1 MLIAWCHPVPLS
13 PGERCE
19 SFLQQ
24 SKLNTSD
31 LFKFLACEKWPSGN
45 SLRSLPSAWIYVQ
58 WIYTHSCRQL
68 TWEGE
73 KQHQDLCFGK
83 QEVQESV
90 CQNQIIRSVVIMKA
104 LVKQLGRE
112 RAWKNDAVMTT
123 RVALPSSSALS
134 PLGNW
139 KTMCPSGRSI
149 FQPIPLF
156 FFSDVVLYIN
166 TALSRDQV
174 MLVINHGTRV

>member
-19 SFLQQ
+19 CFLQQ

-31 LFKFLACEKWPSGN
+31 LFKFLACEKRPSGH

-58 WIYTHSCRQL
+58 WTYTHSCRQL

-73 KQHQDLCFGK
+73 KQNQDLCFEK
-83 QEVQESV
+83 QEVQYSV
-90 CQNQIIRSVVIMKA
+90 CQNHINRSVAITKA

-112 RAWKNDAVMTT
+112 RAWKNEAVMMS
-123 RVALPSSSALS
+123 RAALPSCSALF

-139 KTMCPSGRSI
+139 KIMCQSGRSI
-149 FQPIPLF
+149 SQPIPLLF
-156 FFSDVVLYIN
+156 RY
-166 TALSRDQV
+166 
-174 MLVINHGTRV
+174 